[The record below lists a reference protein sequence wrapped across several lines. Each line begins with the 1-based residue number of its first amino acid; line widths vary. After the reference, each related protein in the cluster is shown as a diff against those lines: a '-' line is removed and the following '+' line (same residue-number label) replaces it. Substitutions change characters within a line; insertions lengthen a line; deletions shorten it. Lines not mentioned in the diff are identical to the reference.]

1 MSRRDADKRA
11 VLERRALFLGS
22 ALAALG
28 GCARTT
34 PPAEHADP
42 AVVAVPTPG
51 SATASAPSPDAGL
64 PERGEKATLGD
75 LPPLD
80 VPDGAS
86 EAARQRYEH
95 LARVMT
101 DAHRAIDDIS
111 GSVPSC
117 DVGSCEQEWRA
128 LARKV
133 FDLDGLFR
141 FFYSCPGGSEE
152 AKAYAERERAHVQ
165 HYSERRTAMD
175 KQIADALGS
184 DAARRRWDQL
194 LDDVRTANPV
204 PCLSFACRDW

>member
-1 MSRRDADKRA
+1 M
-11 VLERRALFLGS
+11 LERRALFLGS

-28 GCARTT
+28 GCARSS
-34 PPAEHADP
+34 PPAEHAGP
-42 AVVAVPTPG
+42 AVVAVPTA
-51 SATASAPSPDAGL
+51 ATATAPATAADAGL
-64 PERGEKATLGD
+64 PERGAEPAAGD

-86 EAARQRYEH
+86 EAAQQRYEH

-111 GSVPSC
+111 ASVPRC
-117 DVGSCEQEWRA
+117 DVGSCEQEWRV

-141 FFYSCPGGSEE
+141 FFYSCPGSSEE
-152 AKAYAERERAHVQ
+152 AKAYAAREQAHMK
-165 HYSERRTAMD
+165 HYSERRTEMD
-175 KQIADALGS
+175 EQIATALGS
-184 DAARRRWDQL
+184 DASRRRWDQL